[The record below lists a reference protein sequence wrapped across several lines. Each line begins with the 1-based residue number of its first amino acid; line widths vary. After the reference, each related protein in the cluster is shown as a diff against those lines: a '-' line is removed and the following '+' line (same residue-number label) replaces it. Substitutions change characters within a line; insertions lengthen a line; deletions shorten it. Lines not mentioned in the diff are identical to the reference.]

1 LVSQLLTALLVTGA
15 FAALA
20 YALGM
25 ISRSGALGGLLV
37 GTTIY
42 ASLGPRGF
50 AVLALFVVGGSLL
63 TRLGYASKARTGTAQ
78 EHGGRRSARN
88 ALANCAVATFCAIL
102 AATGSEPFIAAFVA
116 SLGAA
121 FADTAESEVGQL
133 FSRTPRLITTL
144 QRVPPGTDGAISPP
158 GTLAGVGAA
167 GLTATL
173 GLALGMLETPAAA
186 LLVATAA
193 FLGTVADS
201 LIGGLSP
208 RAGNELT
215 NVLCTLVAAL
225 LAFTFAYLLW
235 GGGIRSSHHDIRVDY
250 PSSGARISWSE
261 VPETMSFTAAE
272 DQRSY
277 WAIKA
282 TIS

>member
-1 LVSQLLTALLVTGA
+1 MASQFLAALLVTAA

-50 AVLALFVVGGSLL
+50 AVLALFVIGGSLL
-63 TRLGYASKARTGTAQ
+63 TRFGYGSKQHTGTAQ

-102 AATGSEPFIAAFVA
+102 AATGSEPFTAAFVA

-121 FADTAESEVGQL
+121 FADTAESEIGQL

-144 QRVPPGTDGAISPP
+144 QKVPPGTDGAVSLP
-158 GTLAGVGAA
+158 GTLAGAGAA
-167 GLTATL
+167 GLTAVL
-173 GLALGMLETPAAA
+173 GLALGMLETPAPA

-201 LIGGLSP
+201 LIGGLSS

-215 NVLCTLVAAL
+215 NVLCTFVAAL
-225 LAFTFAYLLW
+225 LALIFT
-235 GGGIRSSHHDIRVDY
+235 
-250 PSSGARISWSE
+250 
-261 VPETMSFTAAE
+261 
-272 DQRSY
+272 
-277 WAIKA
+277 
-282 TIS
+282 

>member
-1 LVSQLLTALLVTGA
+1 MASQLLAALLVTA
-15 FAALA
+15 TFAALA

-50 AVLALFVVGGSLL
+50 AVLALFVIGGSLL
-63 TRLGYASKARTGTAQ
+63 TRFGYGSKQHTGTAQ

-102 AATGSEPFIAAFVA
+102 AATGSEPFTAAFVA

-121 FADTAESEVGQL
+121 FADTAESEIGQL

-144 QRVPPGTDGAISPP
+144 QKVPPGTDGAVSLP
-158 GTLAGVGAA
+158 GTLAGAGAA
-167 GLTATL
+167 GLTAVL
-173 GLALGMLETPAAA
+173 GLALGMLETPAPA

-201 LIGGLSP
+201 LIGGLSS

-215 NVLCTLVAAL
+215 NVLCTFVAAL
-225 LAFTFAYLLW
+225 LALILT
-235 GGGIRSSHHDIRVDY
+235 
-250 PSSGARISWSE
+250 
-261 VPETMSFTAAE
+261 
-272 DQRSY
+272 
-277 WAIKA
+277 
-282 TIS
+282 

>member
-1 LVSQLLTALLVTGA
+1 MVSQLLTALLVTGA

-50 AVLALFVVGGSLL
+50 AILALFVVGGSLL
-63 TRLGYASKARTGTAQ
+63 TRLGYGSKQRAGTAQ

-102 AATGSEPFIAAFVA
+102 AATTGSESFAAAFVA

-121 FADTAESEVGQL
+121 FADTAESEIGQL
-133 FSRTPRLITTL
+133 FSRTPRLISTF
-144 QRVPPGTDGAISPP
+144 RKVPPGTDGAISLP
-158 GTLAGVGAA
+158 GTLAGAGAA
-167 GLTATL
+167 GLTAAL
-173 GLALGMLETPAAA
+173 GFALGMLGTPASAFI
-186 LLVATAA
+186 VAIAA
-193 FLGTVADS
+193 FLGTLADS
-201 LIGGLSP
+201 LIGALSP

-225 LAFTFAYLLW
+225 LALILT
-235 GGGIRSSHHDIRVDY
+235 
-250 PSSGARISWSE
+250 
-261 VPETMSFTAAE
+261 
-272 DQRSY
+272 
-277 WAIKA
+277 
-282 TIS
+282 